1 MSLQTAPSS
10 NHDDWRV
17 KLAPGDPVFWQDP
30 DRNLSSGIY
39 AIDSI
44 VGDKVEADDT
54 VLLIKNTAGSHAEV
68 FACEL
73 SPATPK
79 TEFFSGYVQFNSG
92 EQFRVDFQARAGAS
106 KEAKDSA
113 FVDALAQIA
122 RLDYVAIGESSP
134 SDVMGDWAIRMC
146 ERAGNRL
153 VEAQE
158 QEVLGRWDW
167 IAGGNASDCSHA
179 TEAEAAI
186 NAIYGLFPHNDWAA
200 EVANGDTKLGFN
212 EWVEHQIDARNDA
225 S

>member
-1 MSLQTAPSS
+1 MSLQTAPVN
-10 NHDDWRV
+10 NHGWRV
-17 KLAPGDPVFWQDP
+17 TLAPGDQVFWQDP

-54 VLLIKNTAGSHAEV
+54 VLLIKNAAGSHAEV

-73 SPATPK
+73 LPATPT
-79 TEFFSGYVQFNSG
+79 TEFFTGYLQFNG
-92 EQFRVDFQARAGAS
+92 EHIRVEFQVAAGAS
-106 KEAKDSA
+106 KEAKDAA

-122 RLDYVAIGESSP
+122 HLDHVAIGESSP
-134 SDVMGDWAIRMC
+134 RDVMGDWAIRMC
-146 ERAGNRL
+146 ERAGIRL

-158 QEVLGRWDW
+158 DEVRGRWDW

-212 EWVEHQIDARNDA
+212 EWVEHQIDARNA